1 MPLDVHLAKIS
12 IDISMPQLNLH
23 PRHLQKHAFEPCS
36 QLGNFTPWL
45 GLFPKIVRCARQ
57 DMDFTSKDKVLRLL
71 EQAAASLDGS
81 TGEDLGPAFKR
92 YRQAVFKL
100 NYKIN
105 KLNAAKRGAA
115 KVRVRGRST
124 VQSVAAY
131 GGVLLKTAVQ
141 SVLT

>member
-1 MPLDVHLAKIS
+1 
-12 IDISMPQLNLH
+12 
-23 PRHLQKHAFEPCS
+23 
-36 QLGNFTPWL
+36 
-45 GLFPKIVRCARQ
+45 
-57 DMDFTSKDKVLRLL
+57 MDFTSKDKVLRLL

-115 KVRVRGRST
+115 KVRARFQGSNLSALQQAGV
-124 VQSVAAY
+124 VVAGSSHQGAA
-131 GGVLLKTAVQ
+131 VLCTAEYCPCRCGIASRLQ
-141 SVLT
+141 TACL

>member
-1 MPLDVHLAKIS
+1 
-12 IDISMPQLNLH
+12 
-23 PRHLQKHAFEPCS
+23 
-36 QLGNFTPWL
+36 
-45 GLFPKIVRCARQ
+45 
-57 DMDFTSKDKVLRLL
+57 MDFTSKDKVLRLL

-115 KVRVRGRST
+115 KVDA
-124 VQSVAAY
+124 SV
-131 GGVLLKTAVQ
+131 LKTCCCSDRSFACLSDPAVTGCLCMVGSAACILPLPGCVQ
-141 SVLT
+141 PDLATACMP

>member
-1 MPLDVHLAKIS
+1 
-12 IDISMPQLNLH
+12 
-23 PRHLQKHAFEPCS
+23 
-36 QLGNFTPWL
+36 
-45 GLFPKIVRCARQ
+45 
-57 DMDFTSKDKVLRLL
+57 MDFTSKDKVLRLL

-115 KVRVRGRST
+115 KVCYQSRV
-124 VQSVAAY
+124 
-131 GGVLLKTAVQ
+131 
-141 SVLT
+141 

>member
-1 MPLDVHLAKIS
+1 
-12 IDISMPQLNLH
+12 
-23 PRHLQKHAFEPCS
+23 
-36 QLGNFTPWL
+36 
-45 GLFPKIVRCARQ
+45 
-57 DMDFTSKDKVLRLL
+57 MDFTSKDKVLRLL

-115 KVRVRGRST
+115 KVCNLVLQQRPESGSRWRHLAADS
-124 VQSVAAY
+124 SVGCAATMLCV
-131 GGVLLKTAVQ
+131 GGARRTCACTLLQLRTAR
-141 SVLT
+141 LLL